1 MHYNQIS
8 VIDTN
13 KKEIIIKTKSSVIS
27 TGSEPVSLPGIKFDE
42 EKTLGIIKKITKGFA
57 TPPVKYNKPPN
68 CNISI
73 TRKIKADLSDN

>member
-1 MHYNQIS
+1 M
-8 VIDTN
+8 
-13 KKEIIIKTKSSVIS
+13 IIIVVKKTSKQFVLKLKL
-27 TGSEPVSLPGIKFDE
+27 ED